1 MNSDILK
8 GKWNQIK
15 GDAKKSFGKFTD
27 DDMMVI
33 EGDATKAAGIL
44 QERYGYTRE
53 EAEKKWNEFTN
64 RFADNAEA
72 MKADLKNKVN
82 DLKADVKNRM

>member
-15 GDAKKSFGKFTD
+15 GDVKKSFGKFTD
-27 DDMMVI
+27 DDMLMI
-33 EGDATKAAGIL
+33 EGDATKAAVIL

-53 EAEKKWNEFTN
+53 EAEKKWNEFTG
-64 RFADNAEA
+64 RFEKAAQNA
-72 MKADLKNKVN
+72 KD
-82 DLKADVKNRM
+82 DVRTAAGNMTSKM

>member
-8 GKWNQIK
+8 GKWSQIK
-15 GDAKKSFGKFTD
+15 GDMKKSFGKLTD

-33 EGDATKAAGIL
+33 EGDATKVSGLL

-53 EAEKKWNEFTN
+53 EAEKHWNEFTK
-64 RFADNAEA
+64 RYED
-72 MKADLKNKVN
+72 
-82 DLKADVKNRM
+82 DVQSAKEEKQSVAGKTQ